1 MDQEETIAA
10 LLSENEKLGQEND
23 QLKWT
28 LSLVKENHDLRGRR
42 SFNNTLE
49 ELTGILYVT
58 TRWQLVCSSE
68 LSIVFVIIWLPLF

>member
-28 LSLVKENHDLRGRR
+28 LSVVKENHDLRGRM
-42 SFNNTLE
+42 SFNNDTLE
-49 ELTGILYVT
+49 ESTGILFFA

-68 LSIVFVIIWLPLF
+68 LLSLAIRPVC